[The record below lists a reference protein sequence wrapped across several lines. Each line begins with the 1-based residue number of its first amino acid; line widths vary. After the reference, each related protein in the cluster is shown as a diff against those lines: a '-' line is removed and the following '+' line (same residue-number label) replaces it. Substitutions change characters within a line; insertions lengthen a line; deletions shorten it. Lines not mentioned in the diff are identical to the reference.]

1 MAHTKRGIL
10 AQIHS
15 VEIQHERLLTNEV
28 VLPANAPPLLLGW
41 LQVRVVISEPA
52 GLPERPAKLAQF
64 PPSRLERHL
73 RLSRRF

>member
-52 GLPERPAKLAQF
+52 VPAIALRT
-64 PPSRLERHL
+64 PSALEPAILKVREKNE
-73 RLSRRF
+73 